1 MSLQPETLRPI
12 ARNLLRTYQVRSA
25 RSRALAEAL
34 ATGSQASWESN
45 EEICS
50 EGAPSESMFV
60 LLTGSIRVTRKD
72 VSGEE
77 RELAVIPSPSIIGQ
91 MGLVDGSNRSATCTS
106 LEKSRT
112 INISREN
119 YNTLMAEATPAGSA
133 FRHLLLST
141 MMGQLSSAN
150 QRIRDLITDMEQ
162 EQRQEQ
168 LRQTQDELPLPEE
181 PTAPAEPKES
191 STDRLLRIAGVLEG
205 WDVQADGIDDA
216 DIQLY
221 EDEDM
226 KRTREAAKRRW

>member
-12 ARNLLRTYQVRSA
+12 ARKLLRTYQVRSA
-25 RSRALAEAL
+25 RSRALADAL
-34 ATGSQASWESN
+34 ATGSQASWEAN
-45 EEICS
+45 QEICG
-50 EGAPSESMFV
+50 EGEPSESMFV

-119 YNTLMAEATPAGSA
+119 YNALMAEATPAGSA

-162 EQRQEQ
+162 EQQQEQ
-168 LRQTQDELPLPEE
+168 LRQTQAELPLPE

-205 WDVQADGIDDA
+205 WDVQTEGIDDA